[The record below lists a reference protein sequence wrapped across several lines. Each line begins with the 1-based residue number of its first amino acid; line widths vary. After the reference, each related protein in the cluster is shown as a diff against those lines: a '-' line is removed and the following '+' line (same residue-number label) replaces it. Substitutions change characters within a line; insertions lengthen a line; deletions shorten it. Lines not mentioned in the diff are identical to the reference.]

1 MALGRRHSPFWA
13 LWAAAEILK
22 TGWVGVPGVPSASC
36 SRPWALF
43 FVVLVFFVVWPL
55 RPDWHILCITW
66 NFTYLNDE
74 LNWKQRF
81 AIASWLLVNS
91 EKTDKV
97 SFSMGPP
104 ELATPIHKWP
114 NSLMVLGNSGSEE
127 LLCQRVNNKSS
138 LLEKSFYRPQP
149 VCPLLRSPEPRPVIA
164 CLLHVS
170 NSCYRGRRVA
180 RSGSHETP
188 LSKFPRRTWT
198 LTSFLFVFF
207 FQFFQIFNISL
218 ACKSSLPEFVTEGS
232 V

>member
-1 MALGRRHSPFWA
+1 MKQALSSVWVESYRQIQARSGSHWALDSPMALGRRHSPFGA

-22 TGWVGVPGVPSASC
+22 TGWVGVPGVPSVSC

-43 FVVLVFFVVWPL
+43 FVVPVFFVVWPL

-81 AIASWLLVNS
+81 AITSWLLVNS

-114 NSLMVLGNSGSEE
+114 NSLMVLENSGSER

-149 VCPLLRSPEPRPVIA
+149 VCPLLQSPEP
-164 CLLHVS
+164 
-170 NSCYRGRRVA
+170 
-180 RSGSHETP
+180 
-188 LSKFPRRTWT
+188 
-198 LTSFLFVFF
+198 
-207 FQFFQIFNISL
+207 
-218 ACKSSLPEFVTEGS
+218 
-232 V
+232 